1 MTGPRASAA
10 RERILEAASAAFY
23 REGVRAVGVDAVV
36 ASAGVAKATLY
47 RHFPSKD
54 DLVRAFLARRDLRWR
69 EWLEGAVERLA
80 PAPADRPLA
89 VFDAL
94 AEWFA
99 SDDFRGC
106 AFINAAVEITDPFHP
121 AREAVRDHKRL
132 LGEYLERLLRE
143 AGADAPGAAAAA
155 PALLLLVEGCIVT
168 ALIEGDA
175 APALRARE
183 AAARLMSG
191 IVPSPREGP

>member
-1 MTGPRASAA
+1 MTGPRGGAA
-10 RERILEAASAAFY
+10 RERILDAASTAFY
-23 REGVRAVGVDAVV
+23 REGIRAVGVDAVV

-54 DLVRAFLARRDLRWR
+54 ALVDAFLERRDVRWR

-94 AEWFA
+94 GEWFA

-106 AFINAAVEITDPFHP
+106 AFINAAAEIADPAHP
-121 AREAVRDHKRL
+121 AREAVRAHKRL
-132 LGEYLERLLRE
+132 LGGYLERLVRE
-143 AGADAPGAAAAA
+143 AGADDAAAAAAA
-155 PALLLLVEGCIVT
+155 PALLLLAEGSIVT

-175 APALRARE
+175 APALRARD
-183 AAARLMSG
+183 AAARLLSG
-191 IVPSPREGP
+191 VVPSPREGP